1 MDEISAE
8 ISGGNQ
14 YRSINQCRLNLSATE
29 ITEISDIRT
38 FKMWLSLLPLI
49 CPFII
54 EQTIGGILNK
64 KIPISDND
72 NTLQQIISKPGILYT
87 NSKLPYSETN
97 WWIPIPGHS
106 LKATV
111 VRTYNKRT
119 GKYYAT
125 YNYFPINAR
134 TLCNKNTV
142 ALSGLKSCKLVTPII
157 HYQECK
163 IIKTNECLVIKRI
176 TLSIQPRIFM

>member
-1 MDEISAE
+1 MRHAV
-8 ISGGNQ
+8 
-14 YRSINQCRLNLSATE
+14 
-29 ITEISDIRT
+29 
-38 FKMWLSLLPLI
+38 LLL
-49 CPFII
+49 
-54 EQTIGGILNK
+54 
-64 KIPISDND
+64 
-72 NTLQQIISKPGILYT
+72 QIISKPGILYT

-163 IIKTNECLVIKRI
+163 IMFAWIESDWSTAEIEGTCDIKSTVKDKMKTFTDNISEKQMNVL
-176 TLSIQPRIFM
+176 LSKG